1 MANQN
6 GIAITIKGFLPT
18 GKTLEDQFEAMSLVR
33 RAQDDR
39 HEVPELIRHLDGF
52 SFEATMKTRRGPK
65 EGEAA
70 E

>member
-6 GIAITIKGFLPT
+6 GIAVTIKGFLPT
-18 GKTLEDQFEAMSLVR
+18 GKTMDEQFEAMTLVR
-33 RAQDDR
+33 AAQGDHDQLPSLM
-39 HEVPELIRHLDGF
+39 HELIDF
-52 SFEATMKTRRGPK
+52 SFDAVIKTRRGPK